1 MLLPRLMSP
10 GLMSESLMSP
20 RAKSPGPMSPGPMSR
35 RQLLK
40 GLSVAAC
47 SAAAA
52 PWMTTVTMAGSNG
65 GQPLGENRLIVVI
78 LRGAMDGLDVV
89 RPVGDADY
97 AGLRPTLLA
106 KPGAPLGNFYE
117 LHPALTDLMPL
128 WDKGE
133 LGFVH
138 ATSTPYRDKRSHF
151 DGQDMLEAG
160 TGMDVP
166 SMAARDGWMNR
177 MLQAVPGLTSHT
189 AFAMGAD
196 AMPLLQGEAPF
207 LTWAPEERLPIS
219 AQGEALLEAIY
230 HDDPLFADASDEAI
244 MLSRQFNP
252 DAAGDMMAAPAA
264 KPGAAVRD
272 VQVLAKYAAGQLR
285 EDTRIATFSLS
296 GWDTH
301 RSQVTALPV
310 ALSRLK
316 GLILAL
322 REDLGAPVW
331 DKTVLL
337 AMTEFGRTA
346 HENGSK
352 GTDHGTAGA
361 MVMAGGAL
369 RGGQVYGKWP
379 GLSDA
384 ALYAGR
390 DLMPTSDVRAWAG
403 WAMHQM
409 YGFAPSVIQG
419 SIFPGLD
426 MGPNPGFLR

>member
-1 MLLPRLMSP
+1 
-10 GLMSESLMSP
+10 
-20 RAKSPGPMSPGPMSR
+20 
-35 RQLLK
+35 
-40 GLSVAAC
+40 
-47 SAAAA
+47 
-52 PWMTTVTMAGSNG
+52 
-65 GQPLGENRLIVVI
+65 
-78 LRGAMDGLDVV
+78 
-89 RPVGDADY
+89 
-97 AGLRPTLLA
+97 
-106 KPGAPLGNFYE
+106 
-117 LHPALTDLMPL
+117 
-128 WDKGE
+128 
-133 LGFVH
+133 
-138 ATSTPYRDKRSHF
+138 
-151 DGQDMLEAG
+151 
-160 TGMDVP
+160 
-166 SMAARDGWMNR
+166 MNR

-252 DAAGDMMAAPAA
+252 DAAEGMMAAPAA

-272 VQVLAKYAAGQLR
+272 VQVLAQYAAG
-285 EDTRIATFSLS
+285 
-296 GWDTH
+296 
-301 RSQVTALPV
+301 
-310 ALSRLK
+310 RLK

-426 MGPNPGFLR
+426 MGANPGFLL

>member
-1 MLLPRLMSP
+1 MLLTQKKAP
-10 GLMSESLMSP
+10 GLV
-20 RAKSPGPMSPGPMSR
+20 SR
-35 RQLLK
+35 RHLLR
-40 GLSVAAC
+40 GLGAMAC
-47 SAAAA
+47 SAAAS
-52 PWMTTVTMAGSNG
+52 PFLTTVTLAGSNG

-117 LHPALTDLMPL
+117 LHPALADLMPL
-128 WDKGE
+128 WDRGE

-160 TGMDVP
+160 TGLDVP
-166 SMAARDGWMNR
+166 LADVQDGWMNR
-177 MLQAVPGLTSHT
+177 MLQAVPGLTSRT
-189 AFAMGAD
+189 AFALGTD

-230 HDDPLFADASDEAI
+230 HDDPLFADASEEAI
-244 MLSRQFNP
+244 MLSRQFDP
-252 DAAGDMMAAPAA
+252 DAEGGMMAAPAV

-272 VQVLAKYAAGQLR
+272 AQVLTQYAATQLR
-285 EDTRIATFSLS
+285 RDTRIATFSLS

-301 RSQVTALPV
+301 RGQVTGIEVP
-310 ALSRLK
+310 LSRLK
-316 GLILAL
+316 ALILGL
-322 REDLGAPVW
+322 QDNLGAAVW
-331 DKTVLL
+331 GKTLVL

-346 HENGSK
+346 RENGSK

-369 RGGQVYGKWP
+369 RGGQVYGQWP
-379 GLSDA
+379 GLSEA

-390 DLMPTSDVRAWAG
+390 DLMPTSDVRAWAA
-403 WAMHQM
+403 WAMREM
-409 YGFAPSVIQG
+409 YGFDRALLEGTV
-419 SIFPGLD
+419 FPGLD
-426 MGPNPGFLR
+426 MGPNPGFVL

>member
-1 MLLPRLMSP
+1 MLLSRPIAP
-10 GLMSESLMSP
+10 GLV
-20 RAKSPGPMSPGPMSR
+20 SR
-35 RQLLK
+35 RQLLR
-40 GLSVAAC
+40 GLGTMAC

-52 PWMTTVTMAGSNG
+52 PFLTTVTLAGSNG
-65 GQPLGENRLIVVI
+65 GAPLGENRLIVVI

-97 AGLRPTLLA
+97 AGLRPTLLSR
-106 KPGAPLGNFYE
+106 PGAPLGSFYE
-117 LHPALTDLMPL
+117 LHPALADLLPL
-128 WDKGE
+128 WDRGE

-166 SMAARDGWMNR
+166 LMDVQDGWMNR
-177 MLQAVPGLTSHT
+177 MLQAVPGLTSKT
-189 AFAMGAD
+189 AFALGTD
-196 AMPLLQGEAPF
+196 AMPLLQGDAPF

-244 MLSRQFNP
+244 LLSRLFDP
-252 DAAGDMMAAPAA
+252 EAEDGMMAAPAV

-272 VQVLAKYAAGQLR
+272 MQVLTQYAAAQLR
-285 EDTRIATFSLS
+285 QDTRIATFSLS

-301 RSQVTALPV
+301 RSQTNAIEVPLT
-310 ALSRLK
+310 RLK
-316 GLILAL
+316 GLILGL
-322 REDLGAPVW
+322 QDNLGAEVW
-331 DKTVLL
+331 GKTLVL

-346 HENGSK
+346 RENGSK

-361 MVMAGGAL
+361 MVVAGGAL
-369 RGGQVYGKWP
+369 RGGQVYGRWP
-379 GLSDA
+379 GLSEA

-390 DLMPTSDVRAWAG
+390 DLMPTSDVRAWAA
-403 WAMHQM
+403 WAMREM
-409 YGFAPSVIQG
+409 YGFDIGLLEGTV
-419 SIFPGLD
+419 FPGLD
-426 MGPNPGFLR
+426 MGPNPGFVL

>member
-1 MLLPRLMSP
+1 MSFRGLVEPHMKSP
-10 GLMSESLMSP
+10 GLL
-20 RAKSPGPMSPGPMSR
+20 SR
-35 RQLLK
+35 RQMLK
-40 GLSVAAC
+40 GVSYAAC
-47 SAAAA
+47 CAAAA
-52 PWMTTVTMAGSNG
+52 PWLTTVTLAGSNG

-97 AGLRPTLLA
+97 ASSRPTILA
-106 KPGAPLGNFYE
+106 KPGQPLGNFYE
-117 LHPALTDLMPL
+117 LHPALADLMPL
-128 WDKGE
+128 WDKGQ

-166 SMAARDGWMNR
+166 LVSVKDGWMNR
-177 MLQAVPGLTSHT
+177 MLQAVPGLTSQT
-189 AFAMGAD
+189 AFALGAD
-196 AMPLLQGEAPF
+196 AMPLLHGEAPF

-252 DAAGDMMAAPAA
+252 DEAGAMMAAPAT

-272 VQVLAKYAAGQLR
+272 VQVLAKYAASQLR
-285 EDTRIATFSLS
+285 EDTRIATFSLT

-301 RSQVTALPV
+301 RSQVDAIAVPLT
-310 ALSRLK
+310 RLK
-316 GLILAL
+316 GLILSLQEA
-322 REDLGAPVW
+322 LGAPVW
-331 DKTVLL
+331 GKTLLL

-379 GLSDA
+379 GLSEA

-390 DLMPTSDVRAWAG
+390 DLMPTSDVRAWAA
-403 WAMHQM
+403 WAMRDM
-409 YGFAPSVIQG
+409 YGFKPSVIEG

-426 MGPNPGFLR
+426 MGSNPGFLL